1 MAPISKRR
9 KLSDLKAS
17 GDTNELLNKIEKFIS
32 LLDEGRE
39 DLPDGLIDKL
49 QELRDKL
56 ENVRLNNAELFTE
69 LISLSLAHFL
79 LEGGSNNACFI
90 GDIVWSTSSDQ
101 RQEARN
107 RRFLVSRSIQGL

>member
-56 ENVRLNNAELFTE
+56 ENVRLDNAELFRADQP
-69 LISLSLAHFL
+69 LLSTLP
-79 LEGGSNNACFI
+79 S
-90 GDIVWSTSSDQ
+90 
-101 RQEARN
+101 
-107 RRFLVSRSIQGL
+107 RRWIQ